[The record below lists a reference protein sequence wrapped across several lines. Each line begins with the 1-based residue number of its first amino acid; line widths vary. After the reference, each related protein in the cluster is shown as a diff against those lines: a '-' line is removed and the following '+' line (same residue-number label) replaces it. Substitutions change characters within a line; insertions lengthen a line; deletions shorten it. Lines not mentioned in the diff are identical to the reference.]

1 MAVSRKMKKL
11 FFAQYA
17 AAKIRMASSNDSD
30 YTLNDLDNK
39 EEIVVTGAAI
49 YEVHN
54 DKAKEPDYVSMILL
68 RENGDIITTSSEP
81 AMTSMGMVMDAV
93 SDVLEGELKS
103 VTLRVSKKDSKN
115 EQGKFII
122 LSYVTHEELC
132 RPIEGTEE

>member
-11 FFAQYA
+11 FFAQNT
-17 AAKIRMASSNDSD
+17 AAKIRMSSSNDSD
-30 YTLNDLDNK
+30 CTLNDLDNK

-81 AMTSMGMVMDAV
+81 AMNSMEMVMDAV

-103 VTLRVSKKDSKN
+103 VTLRVNKKDSKN

-132 RPIEGTEE
+132 MPIEGTEE

>member
-1 MAVSRKMKKL
+1 MAVSRKLTTL
-11 FFAQYA
+11 FFAQNT
-17 AAKIRMASSNDSD
+17 AAKIRMSSSNDSD

-81 AMTSMGMVMDAV
+81 AMNSMEMVLGAV
-93 SDVLEGELKS
+93 SDVLDGELKS
-103 VTLRVSKKDSKN
+103 VTLRVTKKDSKN

-122 LSYVTHEELC
+122 LSYVSHEELC

>member
-1 MAVSRKMKKL
+1 MAVARKMKTL
-11 FFAQYA
+11 FFAQNT
-17 AAKIRMASSNDSD
+17 AAKIRMSSSNDSD
-30 YTLNDLDNK
+30 CTLNDLDNK

-49 YEVHN
+49 YDVHN
-54 DKAKEPDYVSMILL
+54 DKSKEPDYVSMILL

-81 AMTSMGMVMDAV
+81 AMNSMEMVMDAV

-122 LSYVTHEELC
+122 LSYVSHEELC
-132 RPIEGTEE
+132 RPIASIEE

>member
-1 MAVSRKMKKL
+1 MAVSRKMKTL
-11 FFAQYA
+11 FFAQNTV
-17 AAKIRMASSNDSD
+17 AKIRMSSSNDSD
-30 YTLNDLDNK
+30 CTLNDLDNK
-39 EEIVVTGAAI
+39 EEIVLTGAGI
-49 YEVHN
+49 YDVHN

-81 AMTSMGMVMDAV
+81 AMNSMEMVMDAV

-103 VTLRVSKKDSKN
+103 VTLRVNKKDSKN

-132 RPIEGTEE
+132 RPIDGTEE